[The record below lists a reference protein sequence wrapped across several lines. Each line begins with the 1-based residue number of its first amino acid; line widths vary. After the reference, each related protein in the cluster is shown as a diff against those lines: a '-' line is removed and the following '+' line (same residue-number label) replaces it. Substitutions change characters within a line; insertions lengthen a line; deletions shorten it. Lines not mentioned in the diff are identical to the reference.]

1 MVYLKGVSKL
11 AGGKDKLLTKE
22 TESIFELKWSLVL
35 NSSDLIN
42 LQCIL
47 EEMAINS
54 DLIKEI

>member
-1 MVYLKGVSKL
+1 LKGVSKL
-11 AGGKDKLLTKE
+11 VGGKDKLLTKE

-35 NSSDLIN
+35 NSLDLIN

-47 EEMAINS
+47 EKMAINS